1 MRLAALLC
9 LFPAVAFSQ
18 DMIARGGE
26 VFAKTC
32 ATGYCHA
39 PKGGAGSTA
48 PRLAARGFGEE
59 YISQTIRRGIP
70 GTPMPGFST
79 VLNRG
84 ELFAVTAYVASL
96 NGITV
101 RNPEPEAEAEKKLP
115 AEAVRGRELFFD
127 SVRGFNRCSTCH
139 QVDGVGIPVTTPI
152 AKIPGDATG
161 LRQLPASDVKTASA
175 DGDSFPALVVS
186 QGKLQTKVYDLGSP
200 PPVLR
205 TLPSASITVKDGS
218 GWRHASV
225 LSSYNDAELG
235 AILVYLRAVAK
246 P

>member
-1 MRLAALLC
+1 MRFAVLLC
-9 LFPAVAFSQ
+9 LAPGIACAQ
-18 DMIARGGE
+18 DMIARGGD

-39 PKGGAGSTA
+39 PKGGPGSTA

-70 GTPMPGFST
+70 GTSMPGFAT

-101 RNPEPEAEAEKKLP
+101 RNPAPEAETEKKLP
-115 AEAVRGRELFFD
+115 VEAERGRELFFD
-127 SVRGFNRCSTCH
+127 AVRGFGRCATCH
-139 QVDGVGIPVTTPI
+139 QVDGFGIPVTTPI
-152 AKIPGDATG
+152 AKIPADAAA

-186 QGKLQTKVYDLGSP
+186 QGKIQTKVYDLTSP

-205 TLPSASITVKDGS
+205 TFASASVSLKDGS
-218 GWRHASV
+218 AWRHASV
-225 LSSYNDAELG
+225 LGSYNDAELG
-235 AILVYLRAVAK
+235 AILAYLREVVK

>member
-1 MRLAALLC
+1 VRFAALLC
-9 LFPAVAFSQ
+9 LVPAIVCAQ

-26 VFAKTC
+26 IFAKTC

-39 PKGGAGSTA
+39 PKGGPGSTA
-48 PRLAARGFGEE
+48 PRLAGRGFAEE
-59 YISQTIRRGIP
+59 YISQTIRRGIL
-70 GTPMPGFST
+70 GTSMPGFAT

-101 RNPEPEAEAEKKLP
+101 RDPAPEGETEKKLP
-115 AEAVRGRELFFD
+115 ADAERGRKLFFD
-127 SVRGFNRCSTCH
+127 SVRGFGRCATCH
-139 QVDGVGIPVTTPI
+139 QVDGIGISVATPI
-152 AKIPGDATG
+152 AKIPADASA
-161 LRQLPASDVKTASA
+161 LRQLAVSDVKTASA

-186 QGKLQTKVYDLGSP
+186 QGKIQTKVYDLTSP

-205 TLPSASITVKDGS
+205 TFASASVSLKDGS
-218 GWRHASV
+218 GWRHANV
-225 LSSYNDAELG
+225 LGAYNDVDLG
-235 AILVYLRAVAK
+235 AILAYLRAVVK